1 MTGNAGDGTAA
12 LPPVR
17 VFLVDDHEMVRRG
30 IRDLLQEEPDIIVV
44 GEADTAASAVVAIAA
59 TNPDVAVLDARL
71 PDGSGVDVCR
81 DVRSANPRIACLMF
95 TSFDDEDAVI
105 AAVMGGAAG
114 YLLKRIRGL
123 ELVDAV
129 RRVAAGQSL
138 LDPAVTRTVLTRLR
152 EGEPANADPLAV
164 LTEQERRVLALIAE
178 GLTNREI
185 GAQLFLAEKTVKNYV
200 SSLLAKLGLGRRAQ
214 AAALAATVRRQ
225 RGVPERVSSE
235 LLRSDS
241 P

>member
-1 MTGNAGDGTAA
+1 
-12 LPPVR
+12 
-17 VFLVDDHEMVRRG
+17 
-30 IRDLLQEEPDIIVV
+30 VV
-44 GEADTAASAVVAIAA
+44 GEADTAAAAVTAIAA
-59 TNPDVAVLDARL
+59 TKPDVAVLDARL

-81 DVRSANPRIACLMF
+81 DVRSANPAVACLMF
-95 TSFDDEDAVI
+95 TSYDDEDAVI

-138 LDPAVTRTVLTRLR
+138 LDPAVTQTVLTRLR
-152 EGEPANADPLAV
+152 DGKPVDDNPLAV
-164 LTEQERRVLALIAE
+164 LTDQERRVLALITE
-178 GLTNREI
+178 GMTNREI

-225 RGVPERVSSE
+225 RWVPDQV
-235 LLRSDS
+235 
-241 P
+241 

>member
-1 MTGNAGDGTAA
+1 MTANAGDGPAG
-12 LPPVR
+12 LPAVR

-30 IRDLLQEEPDIIVV
+30 IRDLLQEQPGIIVV
-44 GEADTAASAVVAIAA
+44 GEADTAAAAVTAIAA
-59 TNPDVAVLDARL
+59 TKPDVAVLDARL

-81 DVRSANPRIACLMF
+81 DVRSANPAVACLMF
-95 TSFDDEDAVI
+95 TSYDDEDAVI

-138 LDPAVTRTVLTRLR
+138 LDPAVTQTVLTRLR
-152 EGEPANADPLAV
+152 DGKPVDDNPLAV
-164 LTEQERRVLALIAE
+164 LTDQERRVLALITE

-225 RGVPERVSSE
+225 RGVPDQV
-235 LLRSDS
+235 
-241 P
+241 